1 MSASADAESQSTP
14 EWGRVLISGGTDWP
28 RLGRKGNKSD
38 NADGE
43 PPPDLLEPHIL
54 RSLSNIKSVSVHTS
68 AHSCHCV
75 VLDVDGIAWLFG
87 RNGSCA
93 LGEPSEVEYISE
105 SAPKRLT
112 ASDLGA
118 QAGAKFVD
126 AACGRNHTLLVSSD
140 GALWTAGLNSL
151 GQLVQCGHPVSPEV
165 PAFKSVA
172 VVSDGNKER
181 VVKATAGITFSA
193 VLTESG
199 KVFTFGSGEKGQ
211 LGNGKTGERVITG
224 NKIAFDIVSQP
235 RQVDGIDNKKI
246 VQISAGQ
253 QHCIALDSTGLVYV
267 WGYGGYCRLGLGNQ
281 VDELRPKMVPNFAG
295 PNEMLMGAFVAAGP
309 SNSVVVDRQ
318 GMYWMTGKWKNSGEG
333 SSGSPY
339 SSFRY
344 MQDIMA
350 CKVTKAC
357 CGGVTHWLLTP
368 DDDDPET
375 GEPAVMTV
383 AWGQNA
389 ANGELGLGPDQ
400 PKSATKPT
408 KHVPLTGVNVIDIAA
423 GQNTTL
429 FIAKPN
435 EKYSDLPRHPID
447 INPPETCI
455 QCGEDHGDDGPDV
468 LECEK
473 CDAPYHLSCLSPP
486 LESIPDGEWF
496 CPDCEADPGASVG
509 AAASKLKSKSLKRK
523 TEPPARGGRASLH
536 SLLISDADSKDTA
549 QKKKKQ

>member
-1 MSASADAESQSTP
+1 MNASENAETGSGAAT
-14 EWGRVLISGGTDWP
+14 EWGRVLICGGTDWP
-28 RLGRKGNKSD
+28 RLGKKAGAKTD
-38 NADGE
+38 AGEGE
-43 PPPDLLEPHIL
+43 PGPDLLEPHIL
-54 RSLSNIKSVSVHTS
+54 RSLSNIKAVSVHTS
-68 AHSCHCV
+68 AHACHSV
-75 VLDVDGIAWLFG
+75 VLDIDGVAWLFG

-93 LGEPSEVEYISE
+93 LGVPNTVDAISE
-105 SAPKRLT
+105 NAPRRLT
-112 ASDLGA
+112 AAELGA
-118 QAGAKFVD
+118 PAGTQFVH
-126 AACGRNHTLLVSSD
+126 AACGRNHTLLVASD
-140 GALWTAGLNSL
+140 GSLWSAGINTL
-151 GQLVQCGHPVSPEV
+151 GQCGQPVAPDV
-165 PAFKSVA
+165 PTFKSVS
-172 VVSDGNKER
+172 VVSDAGTKER

-193 VLTESG
+193 VLTDSG
-199 KVFTFGSGEKGQ
+199 KVYTFGSGEKGQ
-211 LGNGKTGERVITG
+211 LGNGKTGERIVTG
-224 NKIAFDIVSQP
+224 NKVAFDIVSQP
-235 RQVDGIDNKKI
+235 SQVEGIDNKKI

-267 WGYGGYCRLGLGNQ
+267 WGYGGYCRLGLGTQ
-281 VDELRPKMVPNFAG
+281 ADELKPKLVPNFAG
-295 PNEMLMGAFVAAGP
+295 TNELLMGALVVAGP

-389 ANGELGLGPDQ
+389 ANGELGLGPDE

-408 KHVPLTGVNVIDIAA
+408 KHIPLSGVTVIDIAA

-429 FIAKPN
+429 FLAKPTG
-435 EKYSDLPRHPID
+435 KYSDLPRHPID
-447 INPPETCI
+447 VDPPEACI
-455 QCGEDHGDDGPDV
+455 QCGEDHGEDVDDV

-473 CDAPYHLSCLSPP
+473 CDAPYHLGCLTPP
-486 LESIPDGEWF
+486 LESIPEGEWF
-496 CPDCEADPGASVG
+496 CPDCEENPGASVG
-509 AAASKLKSKSLKRK
+509 AAAKKLQSKSLKRK
-523 TEPPARGGRASLH
+523 AEAPAKAGAP
-536 SLLISDADSKDTA
+536 
-549 QKKKKQ
+549 KKKKQ

>member
-1 MSASADAESQSTP
+1 MSASTNEEATS
-14 EWGRVLISGGTDWP
+14 EWGRVLISGGTDWT
-28 RLGRKGNKSD
+28 RLGRKGPK
-38 NADGE
+38 AEAVDGQGN
-43 PPPDLLEPHIL
+43 PDLLEPHIL
-54 RSLSNIKSVSVHTS
+54 RSLANIKAKSVHTS

-75 VLDVDGIAWLFG
+75 VLDVDGVAWLFG

-93 LGEPSEVEYISE
+93 LGEPSAIEAISE
-105 SAPKRLT
+105 NAPKRLV
-112 ASDLGA
+112 ASQLGA
-118 QAGAKFVD
+118 AATAKFVH

-140 GALWTAGLNSL
+140 GALWSAGINNL
-151 GQLVQCGHPVSPEV
+151 GQCGHPVSPDV
-165 PAFKSVA
+165 PTFKNVA
-172 VVSDGNKER
+172 VLSEGGGKER
-181 VVKATAGITFSA
+181 VVKATAGISFSA
-193 VLTESG
+193 VLTDSG

-211 LGNGKTGERVITG
+211 LGNGKTGERIITG
-224 NKIAFDIVSQP
+224 NKLAFDVVTQP
-235 RQVDGIDNKKI
+235 TQVDGIDNKKI

-253 QHCIALDSTGLVYV
+253 QHCIALESTGLVYV
-267 WGYGGYCRLGLGNQ
+267 WGYNGYCRLGLGNQ

-295 PNEMLMGAFVAAGP
+295 PNELLMGAMVAAGP

-357 CGGVTHWLLTP
+357 CGGVTHWILTP
-368 DDDDPET
+368 DDDDPQT

-389 ANGELGLGPDQ
+389 ANGELGLGPEE

-408 KHVPLTGVNVIDIAA
+408 KHIPLSGVDVIDIAA

-429 FIAKPN
+429 FIAKPTG
-435 EKYSDLPRHPID
+435 KYSDLPRHPID
-447 INPPETCI
+447 VDPPEACI
-455 QCGEDHGDDGPDV
+455 QCGVDHGDDGPEV

-473 CDAPYHLSCLSPP
+473 CDAPYHLLCLTPP
-486 LESIPDGEWF
+486 LESIPEGEWF
-496 CPDCEADPGASVG
+496 CPDCVADPGASVG
-509 AAASKLKSKSLKRK
+509 AAAKKLKSKSLKRK
-523 TEPPARGGRASLH
+523 AEPPAKA
-536 SLLISDADSKDTA
+536 AP